1 MTRLSEK
8 SDQQQ
13 TDDDNA
19 FSAEEITQT
28 PPNEGA
34 GDLTHEKGRCQQT
47 HIRSNVFIRDV
58 GEINADEEGRVGDDH
73 GSKG

>member
-1 MTRLSEK
+1 MNGT
-8 SDQQQ
+8 QQ

-19 FSAEEITQT
+19 LSAEEITQT

-47 HIRSNVFIRDV
+47 HIRSNVFIRDL
-58 GEINADEEGRVGDDH
+58 EWSRINGDTLGR
-73 GSKG
+73 